1 VTGLVFNLAGY
12 LAHEL
17 YEEVPFMFLNS
28 LEAIDAG
35 RIAALVEYLNDYTN
49 YLLVTLLPKDAAAL
63 PGEYERV
70 TEI

>member
-1 VTGLVFNLAGY
+1 MFALAGY

-17 YEEVPFMFLNS
+17 YEKVPFMFLDS
-28 LEAIDAG
+28 LEAIDAR

-49 YLLVTLLPKDAAAL
+49 YLLVTLFPEDAAAL
-63 PGEYERV
+63 LDEYERV